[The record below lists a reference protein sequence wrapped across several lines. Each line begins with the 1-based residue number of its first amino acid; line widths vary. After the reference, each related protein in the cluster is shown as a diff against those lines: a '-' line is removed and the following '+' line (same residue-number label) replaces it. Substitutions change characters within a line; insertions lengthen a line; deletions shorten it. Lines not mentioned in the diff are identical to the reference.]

1 MDRFFSTSATSI
13 LILITATSSTPPF
26 LGDNFFQGFP
36 LHFIAHFS
44 AMTTYQKHVFLHI
57 VSSNPFSPR
66 VLDHI
71 ENSVISNN
79 SSPIYPFHSRFET
92 RLATFI
98 LPQDKKYLN
107 LASQAHQLLNV
118 LRTII
123 SSNEDPTYIFINIFY
138 TTLLSH
144 FPPDIALTSKFLI
157 LQEAKPFH
165 VMILCHPCRPSRYV
179 PIPNLT
185 KLAELS
191 ALWRKYNW
199 NLRGSILSQSA
210 HLPFKNAPF
219 LPDQCMTPTKSYSF
233 TRSTCTKE
241 VIAKRY
247 NFSNY
252 IYPRDLRG
260 RTLLPTVNVMI
271 VLTPIFD
278 MLADKTFNQNV
289 FRPRSPHKNAWYVHG
304 THYLPFLFVVIA
316 PKVEVSFETIAA
328 PFDSATWVL
337 ILVAS
342 GSMVILLT
350 LLTTRFSNNFSNA
363 VFSTIS
369 TIFGQTDSVSLPPSG
384 RNRIL
389 LPALVLLWGEVTFLL
404 GNFHQGAVFSCMTAT
419 LSPTVPNGLYTL
431 LDETDW
437 DFVTMTAVVGRRDYG
452 AIGSILQHSVLPDL
466 VTSGNKMWQKSF
478 PKLHRRTKFLPGN
491 KFATGYNI
499 SHGLDVLSTN
509 GDLVKV
515 KPPLVLL
522 DVREEVDLLVEGAA
536 FFARDL
542 VVLRNHGETPFI
554 SRVPW
559 ISRRNFFYP
568 LFANGLGRLVQSGIY
583 GYWNKLG
590 EGADQVSQAGE
601 FLRGANF
608 KLFRTKALTKV
619 EREVTFSEA
628 NPVSWDVMKEAV
640 ALCVMGGLMGLTCF
654 GVELFSKIGKKCG
667 MEQQVK
673 DEMSTGYLP

>member
-1 MDRFFSTSATSI
+1 MGGCWLLQRRSAKVYKAY
-13 LILITATSSTPPF
+13 ATT
-26 LGDNFFQGFP
+26 
-36 LHFIAHFS
+36 
-44 AMTTYQKHVFLHI
+44 
-57 VSSNPFSPR
+57 
-66 VLDHI
+66 
-71 ENSVISNN
+71 
-79 SSPIYPFHSRFET
+79 
-92 RLATFI
+92 
-98 LPQDKKYLN
+98 
-107 LASQAHQLLNV
+107 HQLLNV

-123 SSNEDPTYIFINIFY
+123 SSNEDPTYIFINIFH

-157 LQEAKPFH
+157 LPEAKPFH
-165 VMILCHPCRPSRYV
+165 VMILCHPCRSSRYV

-191 ALWRKYNW
+191 ALWRKHNW
-199 NLRGSILSQSA
+199 NLRGSI
-210 HLPFKNAPF
+210 F
-219 LPDQCMTPTKSYSF
+219 
-233 TRSTCTKE
+233 TCTKE

-316 PKVEVSFETIAA
+316 PKVKLSFETIAA
-328 PFDSATWVL
+328 PFDSATWAL

-363 VFSTIS
+363 AFSTIS
-369 TIFGQTDSVSLPPSG
+369 TIFGQTDSTGLQPSR

-389 LPALVLLWGEVTFLL
+389 LPVLVLLWGEVTFLL

-419 LSPTVPNGLYTL
+419 LSPTVPNGFYTL
-431 LDETDW
+431 VDETDW
-437 DFVTMTAVVGRRDYG
+437 DFVTMTAAVGGRDYG
-452 AIGSILQHSVLPDL
+452 AIGSILQHSILPDL
-466 VTSGNKMWQKSF
+466 VTSGNKLWQKSF
-478 PKLHRRTKFLPGN
+478 PKLHRRTKFLSGN

-509 GDLVKV
+509 GELVKV

-522 DVREEVDLLVEGAA
+522 DVREEVDLLVEGVA

-542 VVLRNHGETPFI
+542 IVLRNHGETPFI

-559 ISRRNFFYP
+559 ISRRNFFHP
-568 LFANGLGRLVQSGIY
+568 LFAHGLGRLVQSGIY

-608 KLFRTKALTKV
+608 KLFRTMALTKV
-619 EREVTFSEA
+619 EREVAFSEA

-640 ALCVMGGLMGLTCF
+640 SLCVMGGLMGLTCF
-654 GVELFSKIGKKCG
+654 GVELFSKISKKCG

-673 DEMSTGYLP
+673 DEMLTRYLP